1 MYAEIFALCE
11 KASSDKDRL
20 TIVGTFSGTDSYTV
34 PLQIQPFYVAARVRY
49 ENVEQGEHA
58 WRITIVD
65 AKDRQINKPFGDT
78 INIKMSSETPFA
90 WQTITARFEGV
101 VFKAFGEHTVR
112 LEINE
117 KLISSVPFIIHRIGE
132 RSGIA

>member
-20 TIVGTFSGTDSYTV
+20 TIVGTFSGMDSYSV
-34 PLQIQPFYVAARVRY
+34 PLPIQPFYVAARIRY

-65 AKDRQINKPFGDT
+65 AKDRHVAKPLGDT
-78 INIKMSSETPFA
+78 INIKMSPATPFA
-90 WQTITARFEGV
+90 WQTITAHFEGV
-101 VFKAFGEHTVR
+101 VFKAFGGHTVK

-117 KLISSVPFIIHRIGE
+117 KLVSSVPFIVHRIGE

>member
-11 KASSDKDRL
+11 QASSDKNRL
-20 TIVGTFSGTDSYTV
+20 TIVGTFSGMDSYAV
-34 PLQIQPFYVAARVRY
+34 PLPIQPFYVAARIRY

-58 WRITIVD
+58 WRITILD
-65 AKDRQINKPFGDT
+65 ANDRQIAKPFGDA
-78 INIKMSSETPFA
+78 INIKMSPETPFA

-112 LEINE
+112 LEIND
-117 KLISSVPFIIHRIGE
+117 KLISSVPFIVHRIGQ
-132 RSGIA
+132 RSG